1 MHITLFHSWYITPP
15 PFTSHIHINGS
26 FTSSKKKKGNPLP
39 PENEI
44 KLNLKYQLL
53 TLKNTGLK
61 QVVQYNSF
69 ILEDVKLQS

>member
-1 MHITLFHSWYITPP
+1 M
-15 PFTSHIHINGS
+15 
-26 FTSSKKKKGNPLP
+26 KKGNPLP